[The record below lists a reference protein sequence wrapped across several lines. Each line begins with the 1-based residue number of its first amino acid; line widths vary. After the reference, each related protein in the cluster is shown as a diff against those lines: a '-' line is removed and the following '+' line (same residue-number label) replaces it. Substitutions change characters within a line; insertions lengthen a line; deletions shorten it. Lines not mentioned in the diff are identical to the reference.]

1 MMTDSTNG
9 NSAPGAGERPLEK
22 VLEHLEGVREA
33 QKGFMALCPAHDDHK
48 PSLSVDVGDNDKAI
62 LKCFAGCKTADI
74 VAAVGLTQ
82 ADLFPKKQRS
92 GKGDKQITRTDA
104 IRNHLGEIQAYHVR
118 VDYANGEKECRWQHS
133 DGTYGL
139 KKRKVTTLP
148 LYGSELTPEWK
159 PGTGV
164 VLVEG
169 EPAKDALEAAG
180 IRALATVTGASNM
193 PDREVLDVLKDMDVC
208 LWPDNDAEGRA
219 HMDRI
224 AQSLQG
230 IAREIRWFEWED
242 APDKGDAADHPVVSG
257 GDLSDIRDLRRE
269 LASAPL
275 WSPENSDTLGIDTI
289 LASSVK
295 PEEVEWLWDK
305 RIPFGKLTIFDGD
318 PDQGKSVVTMDIASR
333 VSTGRGFPGG
343 ATCEVGNVAIANV
356 EDGIADTIVPRLTA
370 HGADLDR
377 IQIIDGVPD
386 GESNKRVLDIP
397 GDVPILERLVVRRKI
412 KLLIVDPVLT
422 MLGGDANK
430 DQDARKALTPL
441 RDMAERT
448 GCAIIAVRHLNK
460 NVGLKAIQRGGGNMG
475 LIGVA
480 RAGAFF
486 ATDPE
491 DEKRRI
497 MAQHKSNLAE
507 KAPSLLYRI
516 TGAEVV
522 HEGVSINTACIEWLG
537 TSEYDANGLAA
548 DGNTPHERSELE
560 DAKEFLREELS
571 GGPMWAKT
579 VLKDASEA
587 GVSKTTLYRAKAQLK
602 VKSEKIADEG
612 WQWELPQ
619 KEDSHNEDD
628 QYLENLGNLENLP
641 IGKPNP
647 ASFEDSQTH
656 TLENLHSIGEALYTD
671 NNTTTNGHVEGSQD
685 NVEDSHENL
694 LRLRYLSE
702 DSQGSQDSQTYE
714 PTIENALELLGRRD
728 PAKLLEQ
735 WRDASDKNRSQRWAS
750 LVSCVAKEGG
760 CFGDKWELWREPV
773 AEAVEKLE
781 PDQRKGA
788 PIHN

>member
-1 MMTDSTNG
+1 MMTEHTNG

-22 VLEHLEGVREA
+22 VLGHLEGVREA
-33 QKGFMALCPAHDDHK
+33 QKGFMALCPAHNDHK

-104 IRNHLGEIQAYHVR
+104 IRDRSGEIQAYHVR
-118 VDYANGEKECRWQHS
+118 VDYTSGEKDCIWQHP
-133 DGTYGL
+133 DGTYTL
-139 KKRKVTTLP
+139 KGRKVTTLP
-148 LYGSELTPEWK
+148 LYGSELAAKWA

-180 IRALATVTGASNM
+180 IRALATVTGAAKT
-193 PDREVLDVLKDMDVC
+193 PDREVLDVLRDMDVC

-219 HMDRI
+219 HMDRV
-224 AQSLQG
+224 AQNLQG
-230 IAREIRWFEWED
+230 IAQEIRWFKWED
-242 APDKGDAADHPVVSG
+242 APEKGDAANHPVVSG
-257 GDLSDIRDLRRE
+257 VDLPDIRDLRRE

-275 WSPENSDTLGIDTI
+275 WSPENSDTLGIDTV

-305 RIPFGKLTIFDGD
+305 RIPFGKLAIFDGD

-370 HGADLDR
+370 HGSDLDR
-377 IQIIDGVPD
+377 IEIIGGVPD
-386 GESNKRVLDIP
+386 GEGNKRVLDIP

-460 NVGLKAIQRGGGNMG
+460 SVGLKAIQRGGGNMG

-516 TGAEVV
+516 TGAEVI
-522 HEGVSINTACIEWLG
+522 HEGKAIQGVARIEWLG
-537 TSEYDANGLAA
+537 VSEYDANGLAA
-548 DGNTPHERSELE
+548 EGGSPHERSELD
-560 DAKEFLREELS
+560 DAKKFLRDELS
-571 GGPMWAKT
+571 TGPMWAKQ
-579 VLKDASEA
+579 VFKDADDA
-587 GVSKTTLYRAKAQLK
+587 GIAKGTLKRAKAVLK
-602 VKSEKIADEG
+602 VRSDKIGVEG
-612 WQWELPQ
+612 WMWKLPEIEGGHGQ
-619 KEDSHNEDD
+619 GEGDHEGDHEGDRENINETVESLAPLDHLQINKGITARNTKYKVEGDQHAQGDHASEYEPLPLEDD
-628 QYLENLGNLENLP
+628 HVSKGSK
-641 IGKPNP
+641 KPSSDVTP
-647 ASFEDSQTH
+647 SV
-656 TLENLHSIGEALYTD
+656 G
-671 NNTTTNGHVEGSQD
+671 
-685 NVEDSHENL
+685 
-694 LRLRYLSE
+694 
-702 DSQGSQDSQTYE
+702 E
-714 PTIENALELLGRRD
+714 PTPEKALELLQLPD
-728 PAKLLEQ
+728 PTTLLER
-735 WRDASDKNRSQRWAS
+735 WRNAPPKEMSTRFSRVVAS
-750 LVSCVAKEGG
+750 VAKEAGHG
-760 CFGDKWELWREPV
+760 ADWRPWCEPV

-781 PDQRKGA
+781 PEEGR
-788 PIHN
+788 

>member
-1 MMTDSTNG
+1 MMTEHTNG
-9 NSAPGAGERPLEK
+9 RGDLGPEENPLDK
-22 VLEHLEGVREA
+22 VLSRL
-33 QKGFMALCPAHDDHK
+33 KGLRKTKIGHEALCPAHDDHK
-48 PSLSVDVGDNDKAI
+48 PSLSVGVGDDGRALLN
-62 LKCFAGCKTADI
+62 CFAGCEVRDI
-74 VAAVGLTQ
+74 VAAIELELR
-82 ADLFPKKQRS
+82 DLFPRKWRP
-92 GKGDKQITRTDA
+92 GKGDRQITRTDA

-180 IRALATVTGASNM
+180 IRALATVTGAAKT
-193 PDREVLDVLKDMDVC
+193 PDREVLGVLKDMDVC

-219 HMDRI
+219 HMDRV
-224 AQSLQG
+224 AQNLQG
-230 IAREIRWFEWED
+230 IAQEIRWFKWED
-242 APDKGDAADHPVVSG
+242 APEKGDAANHPVVSG
-257 GDLSDIRDLRRE
+257 VDLPDIRDLRRE

-275 WSPENSDTLGIDTI
+275 WSPENSDTLGIDTV

-370 HGADLDR
+370 HGSDLDR
-377 IQIIDGVPD
+377 IQIIDGIPD
-386 GESNKRVLDIP
+386 GEGSKRVLDIP

-460 NVGLKAIQRGGGNMG
+460 SVGLKAIQRGGGNMG

-516 TGAEVV
+516 VGAEVV
-522 HEGVSINTACIEWLG
+522 HEGVSIQNVARIEWLG

-571 GGPMWAKT
+571 AGPMWAKQ
-579 VLKDASEA
+579 VFRDAEEA
-587 GVSKTTLYRAKAQLK
+587 GVAKITLRRAKTQLK
-602 VKSEKIADEG
+602 VKSEKIGVEG
-612 WQWELPQ
+612 WQWELPA
-619 KEDSHNEDD
+619 KGDHDHD
-628 QYLENLGNLENLP
+628 HLTAHDHVDPLEHLE
-641 IGKPNP
+641 
-647 ASFEDSQTH
+647 
-656 TLENLHSIGEALYTD
+656 
-671 NNTTTNGHVEGSQD
+671 
-685 NVEDSHENL
+685 
-694 LRLRYLSE
+694 
-702 DSQGSQDSQTYE
+702 
-714 PTIENALELLGRRD
+714 
-728 PAKLLEQ
+728 
-735 WRDASDKNRSQRWAS
+735 
-750 LVSCVAKEGG
+750 
-760 CFGDKWELWREPV
+760 
-773 AEAVEKLE
+773 
-781 PDQRKGA
+781 
-788 PIHN
+788 